1 MNLEE
6 IQNLLRVI
14 EATKSQTA
22 TQDFAARGQP
32 GLRTGDETIGAQSQ
46 DLAATPLDDFS
57 VGLGEDRTESVPPY
71 ISNMVPENELGI
83 LQAPNERMRE
93 EERIKMMRALGLG
106 GQF

>member
-6 IQNLLRVI
+6 IRNILAAI

-22 TQDFAARGQP
+22 MQDFAARGQP

-46 DLAATPLDDFS
+46 DLAATPLDNFS
-57 VGLGEDRTESVPPY
+57 VEDRTESVPPY